1 MEQCERKFK
10 KKVNEAVDSDSI
22 YALLRQQK
30 AAGVAALS
38 MKKLDKYMRNQ
49 GNGNFDYESFKAMYD
64 ADPRLQQL
72 VTNFDQDKIEF
83 KQSEVDDVAGAVP
96 GNPGRP
102 SDTVGNMAKNA
113 TDVGA
118 EL

>member
-1 MEQCERKFK
+1 M
-10 KKVNEAVDSDSI
+10 
-22 YALLRQQK
+22 
-30 AAGVAALS
+30 AALS
-38 MKKLDKYMRNQ
+38 IAKLDKYMRNQ
-49 GNGNFDYESFKAMYD
+49 GKGNFDYESFKAMYD
-64 ADPRLQQL
+64 TDPRLQQL

-83 KQSEVDDVAGAVP
+83 KQSEVDDVEKIK

>member
-1 MEQCERKFK
+1 
-10 KKVNEAVDSDSI
+10 
-22 YALLRQQK
+22 
-30 AAGVAALS
+30 
-38 MKKLDKYMRNQ
+38 MRNQ
-49 GNGNFDYESFKAMYD
+49 GKGNFDYDVFKSMYD

-83 KQSEVDDVAGAVP
+83 KQSEVDDVKSKGVSGP
-96 GNPGRP
+96 KG
-102 SDTVGNMAKNA
+102 DTVGNMAKNA

>member
-1 MEQCERKFK
+1 M
-10 KKVNEAVDSDSI
+10 
-22 YALLRQQK
+22 
-30 AAGVAALS
+30 AALS
-38 MKKLDKYMRNQ
+38 VAKLDKYMRNQ

-72 VTNFDQDKIEF
+72 VTNFDKDKIEF

-102 SDTVGNMAKNA
+102 SDTVGKMAKNA
-113 TDVGA
+113 VDLTD
-118 EL
+118 L

>member
-1 MEQCERKFK
+1 
-10 KKVNEAVDSDSI
+10 VNEGVDGSVI

-38 MKKLDKYMRNQ
+38 MTKLDKYMRNQ
-49 GNGNFDYESFKAMYD
+49 GKGNFDYESFKAMYD
-64 ADPRLQQL
+64 ADPKIQQL
-72 VTNFDQDKIEF
+72 VTNFDKDKIEF

>member
-1 MEQCERKFK
+1 M
-10 KKVNEAVDSDSI
+10 
-22 YALLRQQK
+22 RQQK

-38 MKKLDKYMRNQ
+38 IAKLDKYMRNQ
-49 GNGNFDYESFKAMYD
+49 GKGNFDYESFKAMYD

-83 KQSEVDDVAGAVP
+83 KQSEMDDVEGLP

-102 SDTVGNMAKNA
+102 GDEVGQMAKNA
-113 TDVGA
+113 TDLGA

>member
-1 MEQCERKFK
+1 M
-10 KKVNEAVDSDSI
+10 V
-22 YALLRQQK
+22 
-30 AAGVAALS
+30 
-38 MKKLDKYMRNQ
+38 KLDKYMRNQ
-49 GNGNFDYESFKAMYD
+49 GKGNFDYESFKAMYD
-64 ADPRLQQL
+64 ADPRLQEL

-102 SDTVGNMAKNA
+102 GDEVGQMAKNA
-113 TDVGA
+113 TDLGD